1 MGNMARHEEREGLS
15 PEPTNGL
22 EEVERI
28 EVEADFRVAFTVP
41 FTPEQS
47 SALQEVARERGT
59 DPIEA
64 VRYLVDQALTAR
76 AAR

>member
-15 PEPTNGL
+15 SETIDGR
-22 EEVERI
+22 EDVERV
-28 EVEADFRVAFTVP
+28 EVEAGFRVAFTVP

-47 SALQEVARERGT
+47 LALQEVARERET